1 MKNNDGFDYFYQEQT
16 DQFSFYRIPKS
27 LFIEDRFRGISTD
40 AKVLYGLL
48 LDRVSL
54 STKNKWIDEQGRIY
68 IIYTIRNIQLSLGC
82 ADKKATRLLAELEA
96 YGLIEKRKRGQG
108 KPTIIYVKNFIVSLK
123 QRFKDCQNND
133 SRVVEATI
141 LDQPKQ
147 RCNYTDMNKTD
158 YSDTNHILSDD
169 GMKER
174 NQYRNYFKEELC
186 IETIKTDYPYNEEII
201 EGILELILDV
211 VCSKK
216 ETVRIAGED
225 MLINI
230 VKSRFMK
237 LNFSHIVYVI
247 HCMKENTTKVRSIKQ
262 YLLTS
267 LYNAPITI
275 GSYYQA
281 LVNNDMASGKV

>member
-1 MKNNDGFDYFYQEQT
+1 MKNNDGFDYFYQEQS

-27 LFIEDRFRGISTD
+27 LFIENRFRGISTD

-68 IIYTIRNIQLSLGC
+68 INYTIRNIQQSLGC
-82 ADKKATRLLAELEA
+82 GDKKATRLLAELET
-96 YGLIEKRKRGQG
+96 YGLVEKRKRGQG
-108 KPTIIYVKNFIVSLK
+108 KPTIIYVKNFIVPSK

-133 SRVVEATI
+133 SRVVEITI

-147 RCNYTDMNKTD
+147 RCNYTDVNKTD
-158 YSDTNHILSDD
+158 YSNTNLILSAD

-174 NQYRNYFKEELC
+174 NQYRNYLKEELC
-186 IETIKTDYPYNEEII
+186 IETIKSDYPYNEEII

-225 MLINI
+225 MPINI
-230 VKSRFMK
+230 VKNRFMK

-247 HCMKENTTKVRSIKQ
+247 NCVKANTTKVRSIKQ
-262 YLLTS
+262 YLLTA
-267 LYNAPITI
+267 LYNAPNTI

-281 LVNNDMASGKV
+281 LVNNDMACGKI

>member
-1 MKNNDGFDYFYQEQT
+1 MKNNDAFDYFYQEQS

-82 ADKKATRLLAELEA
+82 GDKKATSLLAELET

-108 KPTIIYVKNFIVSLK
+108 KPTIIYVKNFIVSSK
-123 QRFKDCQNND
+123 QRFKDCQSND
-133 SRVVEATI
+133 SRVVETMI
-141 LDQPKQ
+141 LDQLKQ
-147 RCNYTDMNKTD
+147 RCNYTDRIKTD
-158 YSDTNHILSDD
+158 YSNTNHILSDV

-174 NQYRNYFKEELC
+174 NQYRNYLKEELY
-186 IETIKTDYPYNEEII
+186 IETIKSDYPYNEEII

-225 MLINI
+225 MPINI

-247 HCMKENTTKVRSIKQ
+247 NCMKENTTKVRSIKQ
-262 YLLTS
+262 YLLTA

>member
-1 MKNNDGFDYFYQEQT
+1 MLSKGKEVRHRSKEKEPKQAPFPCHNCPYKMGHEFCFPCMKDMLGQEGIKTWQKLNSSKQCDRQWSIFILLSLSEGMKNNDGFDYFYQEQT

-108 KPTIIYVKNFIVSLK
+108 KPTIIYVKNFIVSSK

-169 GMKER
+169 
-174 NQYRNYFKEELC
+174 
-186 IETIKTDYPYNEEII
+186 
-201 EGILELILDV
+201 
-211 VCSKK
+211 
-216 ETVRIAGED
+216 
-225 MLINI
+225 
-230 VKSRFMK
+230 
-237 LNFSHIVYVI
+237 
-247 HCMKENTTKVRSIKQ
+247 
-262 YLLTS
+262 
-267 LYNAPITI
+267 
-275 GSYYQA
+275 
-281 LVNNDMASGKV
+281 